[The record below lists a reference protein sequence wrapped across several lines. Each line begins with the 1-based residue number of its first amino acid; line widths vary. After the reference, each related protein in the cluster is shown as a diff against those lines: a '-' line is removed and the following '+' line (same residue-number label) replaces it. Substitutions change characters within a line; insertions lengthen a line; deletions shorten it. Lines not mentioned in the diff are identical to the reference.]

1 MRARGPPPISGGWS
15 LQSLAYHPFE
25 RIVRGMATE
34 MDAAQEAYLAA
45 LSGLGPYVS
54 EKMQKAGELALALLE
69 QEAHE
74 ANDRAAVVY
83 RTMELVRLYS
93 RD

>member
-1 MRARGPPPISGGWS
+1 
-15 LQSLAYHPFE
+15 
-25 RIVRGMATE
+25 
-34 MDAAQEAYLAA
+34 
-45 LSGLGPYVS
+45 
-54 EKMQKAGELALALLE
+54 MQKAGELALALLE